1 MSTNK
6 EHLQIEREK
15 EWRVEL
21 RKTIANKERTAKE
34 RVRMPEMEPQERI
47 KYQNQGSQYQGLSA
61 EQAQAEATRC
71 LDCPNPTCI
80 EGCPVSINIPKV
92 CKIY

>member
-6 EHLQIEREK
+6 EYLQMEREK
-15 EWRVEL
+15 EWRAEL

-47 KYQNQGSQYQGLSA
+47 KYQNREVNLGLISR
-61 EQAQAEATRC
+61 TG
-71 LDCPNPTCI
+71 T
-80 EGCPVSINIPKV
+80 G
-92 CKIY
+92 